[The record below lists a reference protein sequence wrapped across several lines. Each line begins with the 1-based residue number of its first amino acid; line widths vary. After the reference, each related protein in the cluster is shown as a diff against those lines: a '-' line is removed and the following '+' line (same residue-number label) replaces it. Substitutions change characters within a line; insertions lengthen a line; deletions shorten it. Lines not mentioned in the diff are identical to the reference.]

1 MNSPMTP
8 AQMMMVNQQQRA
20 AVLANAI
27 EMKQTVFSKS
37 IDPSAENVVNI
48 APRNVG
54 LIKGFIISIT
64 GTIKNTSA
72 DTGST
77 RTQFGSANLLRQ
89 IKFSD
94 LNNNER
100 VSVPGWHL
108 ATLNSARQ
116 GWAYGGVYA
125 NDLAMGYGDNWNVNA
140 GASALA
146 FGEESEVRHIYY
158 LPLAYSGDDLRG
170 AIYAA
175 VVSATMNLQLTIND
189 TPLGTDKVSAI
200 YNGGAGGW
208 KAGTKVDVEVTQV
221 YLDQLPVIN
230 GGPVLPI
237 MDLNNI
243 YELKQTTLTG
253 VTANQDFAVPYSNFR
268 DFLSTTVIYNNGNEL
283 NSGSDVN
290 YWALTSANF
299 TNIFKLKPEIVALE
313 ARQIFMADPPKG
325 VYYFNHRSRPIST
338 ISFGNME
345 LNLNAGTVNANA
357 ALLVGFEAFAQT
369 NQLVS
374 NAASS
379 LPTG

>member
-1 MNSPMTP
+1 MNNAMTP
-8 AQMMMVNQQQRA
+8 MQMMQVNQQQRS
-20 AVLANAI
+20 AVLSNAI
-27 EMKQTVFSKS
+27 EMKQVIYSKS
-37 IDPSAENVVNI
+37 IDPAAETVVNV

-54 LIKGFIISIT
+54 LIKGFIISVT
-64 GTIKNTSA
+64 GTVDNTSA

-77 RTQFGSANLLRQ
+77 RSQFGSANILRQ
-89 IKFSD
+89 VKFSD

-108 ATLNSARQ
+108 AMLNSARQ
-116 GWAYGGVYA
+116 GWAYGGVYG
-125 NDLAMGYGDNWNVNA
+125 NGLSMGYGDNWNVNS

-146 FGEESEVRHIYY
+146 FGAESEVRHIYY

-175 VVSATMNLQLTIND
+175 VVSATMNLQIAIND
-189 TPLGTDKVSAI
+189 APIGTSPTAAI
-200 YNGGAGGW
+200 YTGGAGGW
-208 KAGTKVDVEVTQV
+208 KAGSKVDIEVTQV

-253 VTANQDFAVPYSNFR
+253 ITEGQDFAVPYSNFR
-268 DFLSTTVIYNNGNEL
+268 DFLSTTVVYDNGGTL
-283 NSGSDVN
+283 NAGSDVN
-290 YWALTSANF
+290 YFALTSANF

-313 ARQIFMADPPKG
+313 ARQIFMADPPRG
-325 VYYFNHRSRPIST
+325 AYYFNHRARPIST

-345 LNLNAGTVNANA
+345 LNLNAKTVNPNA